1 MRPSD
6 LKEKND
12 RVVALTLTI
21 IIHAVIIAAL
31 FFIAT
36 PKFEAK
42 KVEPIDVYKRQVLLS
57 MNIFYIIRV
66 LWKSSMN

>member
-12 RVVALTLTI
+12 RVVALTLTL
-21 IIHAVIIAAL
+21 IIHDVIIAA
-31 FFIAT
+31 FFFVAT

-42 KVEPIDVYKRQVLLS
+42 KVEPT
-57 MNIFYIIRV
+57 
-66 LWKSSMN
+66 KSEVSTKIKLQEKA

>member
-1 MRPSD
+1 MRPSE

-12 RVVALTLTI
+12 RVIAFTLTI

-31 FFIAT
+31 FFVAT

-42 KVEPIDVYKRQVLLS
+42 KTEPV
-57 MNIFYIIRV
+57 
-66 LWKSSMN
+66 KSEVSAKIKLPEKA